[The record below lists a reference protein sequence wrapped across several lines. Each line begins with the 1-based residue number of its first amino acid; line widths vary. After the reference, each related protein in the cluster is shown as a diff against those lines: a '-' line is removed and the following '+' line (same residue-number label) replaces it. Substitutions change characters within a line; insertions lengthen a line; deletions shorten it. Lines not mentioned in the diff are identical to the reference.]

1 MEEVLGDGN
10 SSYDDS
16 SEDFFGQLEADVNS
30 GIIDEIDQTEQAT
43 PETAT
48 APEPQVTQMQP
59 QGSNEESDWQKR
71 YKDSSREAQ
80 RLNSELNELKP
91 YVPVLEA
98 MKNDSGLVDHVR
110 GYFEEGGAPSGTI
123 TEKLGLDEDFI
134 YDQQEAVTD
143 PSSDSAKVFNAHV
156 EQTVQQRLQETIAH
170 ERQAQLNNQQEVE
183 KRREE
188 QDFKTRYNMSDEAYD
203 DFVTRAKGHTLT
215 LEDAYHVVNR
225 NEASSQIAQNTKK
238 DMLGQMKN
246 VRDIPTSVSNANS
259 TQVEKSSDDSIF
271 DALNTSD
278 GNLDDLFG

>member
-1 MEEVLGDGN
+1 MEEVLNDGN
-10 SSYDDS
+10 LSNDNS

-30 GIIDEIDQTEQAT
+30 GIIDEIDQSEQVT
-43 PETAT
+43 PEANM
-48 APEPQVTQMQP
+48 APEPQATQVQH
-59 QGSNEESDWQKR
+59 QGSNDNDWEKR

-123 TEKLGLDEDFI
+123 TDRLGLDEDFV

-143 PSSDSAKVFNAHV
+143 PTSDSAKVFNAHV
-156 EQTVQQRLQETIAH
+156 EQTVQHRLQETIAR
-170 ERQAQLNNQQEVE
+170 EKQAQMNNQQEIE

-188 QDFKTRYNMSDEAYD
+188 QDFKARYNMSDEAYS
-203 DFVTRAKGHTLT
+203 DFVEKAKGHTLT

-225 NEASSQIAQNTKK
+225 NEASSQIAQNTRK

-259 TQVEKSSDDSIF
+259 TQVEKSSSDSIF